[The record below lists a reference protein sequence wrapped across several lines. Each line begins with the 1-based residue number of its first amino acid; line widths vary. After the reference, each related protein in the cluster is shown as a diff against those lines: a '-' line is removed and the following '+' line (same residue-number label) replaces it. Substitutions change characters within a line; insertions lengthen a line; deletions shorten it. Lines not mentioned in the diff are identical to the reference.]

1 MRIVYMGSPSYAIYP
16 LESLLSQPSH
26 QVVAVVSQPARPL
39 GRGRRGDQRI
49 DPPLASFAKKHGLL
63 TLQPAKAREPMF
75 LNKIQ
80 ELAPDLVITCAYGQI
95 LTESFLSIPVKG
107 TINIHP
113 SKLPQYRG
121 ATPVQTALLD
131 GLKSTAV
138 TILYTVKALDAGD
151 LILQKD
157 YSIKPDE
164 TAGELLDRLFK
175 LSGSLLLEALQKIE
189 LKNFVGRSQEP
200 SEVTHSRK
208 INKED
213 GLVRWS
219 ESKEFVYNHYRAY
232 HPWPGSYSFLN
243 KKRVL
248 ITKLRMVEDG
258 TPDLPSEESCLPG
271 QAFFLKKDKSIY
283 VKVKDGWVGI
293 EALKLEGK
301 KNLSAQVF
309 WNGLGVSKG
318 SSVQFG

>member
-1 MRIVYMGSPSYAIYP
+1 MGSPSYAIYP

-107 TINIHP
+107 TVNIHP

-151 LILQKD
+151 LILQED